1 MLFMRM
7 EAFNL
12 NLGELILFVF
22 LLLISMG
29 AFVISYYQSKEKG
42 FLFNNA
48 YIYATKAER
57 EKLNKKPHYKQSA
70 VVFLLIGLMTLI
82 NAIEVYAK
90 TGWLMGVVIVI
101 IVILV
106 IYAIGSSIC
115 IAKKTDYKSK
125 K

>member
-1 MLFMRM
+1 M
-7 EAFNL
+7 EVFKL
-12 NLGELILFVF
+12 NLGELIFFVF
-22 LLLISMG
+22 LLLISIG
-29 AFVISYYQSKEKG
+29 AFVISYFQSKEKG

-57 EKLNKKPHYKQSA
+57 EKLDKKPHYKQSA
-70 VVFLLIGLMTLI
+70 TVFLLIGLMFMI

-106 IYAIGSSIC
+106 IYAIGSSIY
-115 IAKKTDYKSK
+115 ISKTTERKFKK
-125 K
+125 